1 MGSFILDNMRPLETN
16 LYLWY
21 YDQAHD
27 NPCQVERRSVEDV
40 LPHSAIV
47 TFGPID
53 KILIEASLSHPLNE
67 ELIKKFVESIEYIN
81 GLERTKIY
89 VHENSSLIRLTS
101 LNSIDYNAFRTIE
114 FTENFCPGS
123 IVILIDIER
132 VPYRSSIEERS
143 NGKSFDAYSIPNYGK
158 LTYCS
163 LQGQISILDKIRF
176 NNDLKHPFIIYFK
189 QGNWLMDYISTRIKI
204 HSNTKQLGECYEDI
218 FSHIKNLSCLI
229 IPSYFDLILNKS
241 YKLIKEHSLKFN
253 ESVYSFIINICS
265 RTKSTINLIN

>member
-1 MGSFILDNMRPLETN
+1 MDLNVQKFIFNI
-16 LYLWY
+16 
-21 YDQAHD
+21 
-27 NPCQVERRSVEDV
+27 
-40 LPHSAIV
+40 IV
-47 TFGPID
+47 
-53 KILIEASLSHPLNE
+53 
-67 ELIKKFVESIEYIN
+67 
-81 GLERTKIY
+81 
-89 VHENSSLIRLTS
+89 
-101 LNSIDYNAFRTIE
+101 
-114 FTENFCPGS
+114 
-123 IVILIDIER
+123 DIER

-265 RTKSTINLIN
+265 RTKSTINLINKY